1 MAYQSKVLG
10 ASMMLL
16 VASAAQASTI
26 VVDHFAGLGAGATT
40 NTWYQSDIRGAG
52 TADTV
57 DLSGAG
63 GNLQGEQP
71 SAPGAAEVTTG
82 SDNADKAEVATYDN
96 FGSVNDVLS
105 SWNFG
110 YDYYKASGAGDAA
123 AAPSL
128 KLNLYNSNCGS
139 GDCYGSLVYEPY
151 WNQGA
156 GGAGTVP
163 ADAWQHVDI
172 AADTGSG
179 NDQSG
184 GWWWSGGFGQSSSA
198 GGPPL
203 RSLSE
208 WLADFQA
215 SDPADI
221 DGASV
226 VGIALGIGTYN
237 PDTTGYFDNVSYTDG
252 RGSTTTF
259 DFQPAG
265 AHAVPEPNA
274 LLMLLG
280 GVLLVGTG
288 AAVRRRRFG

>member
-1 MAYQSKVLG
+1 MAYQRKVFG
-10 ASMMLL
+10 ASMLLL
-16 VASAAQASTI
+16 VAGAAQASTI
-26 VVDHFAGLGAGATT
+26 VVDHFEAPSSSATP

-63 GNLQGEQP
+63 GNLEAGQP
-71 SAPGAAEVTTG
+71 SGPGAAEVTTG
-82 SDNADKAEVATYDN
+82 SNNADKAEVATYNN
-96 FGSVNDVLS
+96 FGSVADVLS
-105 SWNFG
+105 SWNFS

-151 WNQGA
+151 WNQGT

-163 ADAWQHVDI
+163 ADAWQNVNVTT
-172 AADTGSG
+172 DTGSG
-179 NDQSG
+179 SDQSG
-184 GWWWSGGFGQSSSA
+184 GWWWSGGFGQSNSA

-203 RSLSE
+203 QSLSE
-208 WLADFQA
+208 WLAHFKS

-252 RGSTTTF
+252 SGNTTTF
-259 DFQPAG
+259 DFQPAR
-265 AHAVPEPNA
+265 ANAVPEPSA

-288 AAVRRRRFG
+288 AAVRRRRLG